1 MKDYKLIPKITL
13 WVLLALG
20 LVFIA
25 LFFLGGSSGSLEVA
39 GDFLDIPRFS
49 DAFLIWNYVLFGLVV
64 LVTLCVVVVEFAN
77 NWKTNRRKAYATL
90 GVVCGFIL
98 LALVCWF
105 LGSPEKIDIIGYEGS
120 DNQGFWAQLADAVI
134 YACYFLFAATIVTIV
149 WGVLHT
155 RRLK

>member
-77 NWKTNRRKAYATL
+77 NWKTNRRKAYAML

-98 LALVCWF
+98 LALVCWV
-105 LGSPEKIDIIGYEGS
+105 LGSPEKIDIIGYEGR
-120 DNQGFWAQLADAVI
+120 DNEGFWAQLADAVI

-149 WGVLHT
+149 WGVIHT